1 MRRLQ
6 EVEDIDKQGKVVE
19 PYNEQ
24 LRQLEDGVDGD
35 NFPENVYVYMY
46 PYRIPFLYHLLFSDN
61 IYFVLFINN

>member
-19 PYNEQ
+19 PYDEQ
-24 LRQLEDGVDGD
+24 LRQLEEGVDGD

-46 PYRIPFLYHLLFSDN
+46 PYQIPFLYHLLFSDN